1 MKTFQQFLEE
11 SKEKKLIKKL
21 SKKIEKR
28 VAKDVKRQ
36 QKEHPD
42 RLARMDYGHSEPN
55 SIERLASIMAME
67 RTASKWRK
75 KMKAKQLKAQ
85 QNQEES

>member
-36 QKEHPD
+36 QRENPD
-42 RLARMDYGHSEPN
+42 RPARMNYGDSEPG
-55 SIERLASIMAME
+55 SIERRAAVMAMMK
-67 RTASKWRK
+67 TDSDWRK
-75 KMKAKQLKAQ
+75 KMKERQKQ
-85 QNQEES
+85 QES